1 MIAPGVAVNTATAN
15 GVAQAPGGDAALVDA
30 GPLTAWFAA
39 GVAPFSMALA
49 ALVGNERGSGGRPS
63 ESSGLNEVAGFGTAN
78 GWDIAAGLGA
88 MDHGA
93 MDHRASVDSTGMT
106 ADSSGATIPDSA
118 AAVLAA
124 VLQWL
129 QQQPTGATRDSGV
142 TRIPDRQG
150 DAGIATDSSRNP
162 LTAAALS
169 GSSNAAGAVL
179 ATAWN
184 QMPDMST
191 PKLAPPSS
199 GSGAENPADN
209 TLPAAVSLLKTAPL
223 TSDGTNPSF
232 DLAASIRA
240 ATAVTEGTLTSGAAV
255 HTIDFPVPVHDRH
268 WPQAMA
274 VQLLIMSDQK
284 MQAAT
289 LRLSPEHL
297 GPVEVRIDLQQST
310 VNVDFTAAHVETRNA
325 LEQALPQLRAILAGA
340 GLSLGQA
347 SVQQHSRPGS
357 QNSHATARTASE
369 AADQP
374 VPIVERVRALGMV
387 DEYV

>member
-15 GVAQAPGGDAALVDA
+15 GVAQALGGDAAVVDA
-30 GPLTAWFAA
+30 DPLTAWFAA

-49 ALVGNERGSGGRPS
+49 TLVGNERGSGGRPS
-63 ESSGLNEVAGFGTAN
+63 ESSGLNEVAGSGTAN
-78 GWDIAAGLGA
+78 GWGIATGLGA
-88 MDHGA
+88 MDHGS
-93 MDHRASVDSTGMT
+93 SVDSTSMT
-106 ADSSGATIPDSA
+106 VDSSGATIPDSA
-118 AAVLAA
+118 AAALAA

-129 QQQPTGATRDSGV
+129 QQQPSGATRDSGV
-142 TRIPDRQG
+142 THIPDGQG
-150 DAGIATDSSRNP
+150 DAGTATDSSRKL
-162 LTAAALS
+162 LTAAALP
-169 GSSNAAGAVL
+169 GSSTAAGAVP
-179 ATAWN
+179 AAAWN

-191 PKLAPPSS
+191 PTLALPSS
-199 GSGAENPADN
+199 GAGAENPADN
-209 TLPAAVSLLKTAPL
+209 TLSAAVGLLKTAPL
-223 TSDGTNPSF
+223 TTDSTNPSI
-232 DLAASIRA
+232 DLATSIRA
-240 ATAVTEGTLTSGAAV
+240 ATAVAEGTLTSRAAA
-255 HTIDFPVPVHDRH
+255 HANDIPVPVHDRH

-274 VQLLIMSDQK
+274 AQLLIMSDQK
-284 MQAAT
+284 VQAAT

-297 GPVEVRIDLQQST
+297 GPVEIRIDLQQSS
-310 VNVDFTAAHVETRNA
+310 VDVAFTAAHVETRNA

-374 VPIVERVRALGMV
+374 APIVVRVRALGMV